1 MHGLKKLSWGFRALL
16 AEWEKEMKLSI
27 VHGNNLI
34 PVHKKATKVTP
45 TLFPI
50 VYYITSTNADFEWRR
65 SSNNTNTEKKSESE
79 VAQSCLTL
87 CHSMDCSL
95 PGSSVHGISR
105 QEYWS
110 GLPLPSPGDLPNLG
124 IEPWVSRIVG
134 RRFTIWA
141 TGKVPLKKFSI
152 NILQLAEVSSS
163 PDKVEFWKKKKK
175 THHGRKIHHSITARN
190 SLMRKV
196 TQGIV
201 NYLTS
206 K

>member
-1 MHGLKKLSWGFRALL
+1 MHSLKKLSWGFRALL

-87 CHSMDCSL
+87 CHSMDYSL
-95 PGSSVHGISR
+95 PGSSIHGISR

-110 GLPLPSPGDLPNLG
+110 GLPFLLPGVFPTQGLNPCLLCLLF
-124 IEPWVSRIVG
+124 V
-134 RRFTIWA
+134 TAWA
-141 TGKVPLKKFSI
+141 TEEWGTK
-152 NILQLAEVSSS
+152 N
-163 PDKVEFWKKKKK
+163 
-175 THHGRKIHHSITARN
+175 
-190 SLMRKV
+190 
-196 TQGIV
+196 IV
-201 NYLTS
+201 NRRKGLKVIDWECFS
-206 K
+206 WRRE